1 MSKPR
6 PDVSHLN
13 LGYNYQQPA
22 SSYGVPSASRLGD
35 GKIDLVVP
43 STLPTSPAFS
53 FQTPIFGPTNFASF
67 NYDSSAFLNP
77 FASSTVSPLGVTGSS
92 QVQFA
97 TSTVAPTV
105 ELKSGAAGAQLET
118 STLAPLLSST
128 VAPIDFSSVSPLAFG
143 AVSSGFPGPAG
154 AVQYS
159 AVTPSA
165 VDLSSFGGQ
174 FGSGFSSGLSSF
186 NSFGSDASSLGS
198 ADASFGLGGS
208 ARFDSS
214 SFGSAASSADNEV
227 QVQKHLYFFSAPEEQ
242 VEVRQRVNIPKVS
255 QQKNY
260 KIIFIK
266 APTYVGQS
274 RVQIPL
280 PPQNEEKT
288 IVYVLVKKPEDNIEV
303 DVSQPP
309 ATPPSKPEVYFIK
322 YKTQQEAEEAVANV
336 QSGVGVEG
344 GVSSSVSGVGSL
356 EGRSFVPLVN
366 SVGSTGV
373 VSEVTTSAPVSSSS
387 VSILSS
393 GLEESSENS
402 NLLDATVADN
412 EETSVPV
419 NIYSASVGVTS
430 TVRPHDVYGPPS
442 S

>member
-1 MSKPR
+1 M
-6 PDVSHLN
+6 
-13 LGYNYQQPA
+13 
-22 SSYGVPSASRLGD
+22 
-35 GKIDLVVP
+35 P

-77 FASSTVSPLGVTGSS
+77 FVSSSTVSPLGVTGSS

-105 ELKSGAAGAQLET
+105 EVKSGASGVAGAQLET
-118 STLAPLLSST
+118 STLAPLLSSS
-128 VAPIDFSSVSPLAFG
+128 VAPVDFSSVSPLAFG
-143 AVSSGFPGPAG
+143 AVSSGFPGAAG

-159 AVTPSA
+159 AVTPST

-186 NSFGSDASSLGS
+186 NSFGSGAS
-198 ADASFGLGGS
+198 DASFGLGGS
-208 ARFDSS
+208 TRFDSS
-214 SFGSAASSADNEV
+214 AFGNAASSVDNEV

-242 VEVRQRVNIPKVS
+242 VEVRQHVNVQKVP

-274 RVQIPL
+274 RINVPL

-288 IVYVLVKKPEDNIEV
+288 IVYVLVKKPEDNLVV
-303 DVSQPP
+303 DVPAPP

-336 QSGVGVEG
+336 QSGVGAG
-344 GVSSSVSGVGSL
+344 GVSSVSAVGAGSI
-356 EGRSFVPLVN
+356 EGRSFVPVI
-366 SVGSTGV
+366 SAVGSTGV
-373 VSEVTTSAPVSSSS
+373 VGEVTTSAPASSSS
-387 VSILSS
+387 VAILSG
-393 GLEESSENS
+393 GLEESSETS

-412 EETSVPV
+412 EETSAPV
-419 NIYSASVGVTS
+419 NVYSASVGVTS
-430 TVRPHDVYGPPS
+430 TVRPHDIYGPPS